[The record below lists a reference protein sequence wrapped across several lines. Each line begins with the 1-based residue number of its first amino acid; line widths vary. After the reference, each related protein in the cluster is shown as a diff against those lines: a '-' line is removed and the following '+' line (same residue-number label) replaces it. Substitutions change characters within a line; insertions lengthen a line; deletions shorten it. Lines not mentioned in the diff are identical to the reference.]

1 MARATQTVKTKTVTR
16 KIRRRK
22 VGGGT
27 GYIVCPFCHGSG
39 RVKKR

>member
-1 MARATQTVKTKTVTR
+1 MATATQKVTITKK

-22 VGGGT
+22 TGGST
-27 GYIVCPFCHGSG
+27 GYMVCPFCHGSG